1 MTSRALSTV
10 VYSVSEVAEA
20 LRVSPETVRRK
31 IAAGEL
37 SAIELGGGARK
48 QYRILARDLAA
59 WLGAENAR
67 AVFGI
72 AAGLEALGALFAP
85 LDDGVRE
92 ALINEAVVWAKDQKA
107 EPALSGKTL
116 SPEDIARRFAK

>member
-37 SAIELGGGARK
+37 NAIELGGGARK

-72 AAGLEALGALFAP
+72 AVGLEALGALFAP

-116 SPEDIARRFAK
+116 SPGDIARRFAK